1 MLGLGA
7 WIVGQGW
14 KQGGQQ
20 DGAPADPL
28 ARKVAKAAPRLVQH
42 AAARVRK
49 RARQLDLQHPEGLH
63 KVRIAAKKERY
74 AREFFEALSHGKREV
89 RRHDLLTGMQ
99 DELGLLNDSVVARAL
114 VAQLRE
120 RVPQELA
127 LLGFIEGVLAA
138 RAAASLPIAG
148 KHVRRKLRAR
158 AAF

>member
-1 MLGLGA
+1 
-7 WIVGQGW
+7 
-14 KQGGQQ
+14 
-20 DGAPADPL
+20 
-28 ARKVAKAAPRLVQH
+28 VAKAAPRLVQH